1 MRHDVSRRTFLVDAS
16 RAMLALCGA
25 SLLGVDTALGV
36 LGHPHVDAWLSRV
49 QHLSTGV
56 KQGAITS
63 RAWRR
68 RLQRATRRV
77 PLADV
82 LRATRFDSVAKSA
95 ELFEGDEPQ
104 EHLAL
109 APSPGLE
116 GFAFSAIVS
125 HIRQGF
131 AVVPHGHHNMVSMH
145 LVLQGSVHLRQYDR
159 LHDEPMHL
167 VLRPTIDRLCSPG
180 DTSAISAD
188 RGNVHWFR
196 GLTDSFALIIAAY
209 DLDPTVE
216 AAGRD
221 YVDPLAGEP
230 QPGGSI
236 RVPRITEEEA
246 RRRYLNL

>member
-1 MRHDVSRRTFLVDAS
+1 MRHDVSRRTFLIDAS

-25 SLLGVDTALGV
+25 SLLGIDTALGDP
-36 LGHPHVDAWLSRV
+36 GSSGIDAWLSRV
-49 QHLSTGV
+49 QRLSAGV

-63 RAWRR
+63 RVWRR
-68 RLQRATRRV
+68 RLQRVTGRV

-82 LRATRFDSVAKSA
+82 LRATHFDSVVKSVD
-95 ELFEGDEPQ
+95 LFEGDEPQ
-104 EHLAL
+104 EHLSL
-109 APSPGLE
+109 VPSPGLE

-125 HIRQGF
+125 HIRQGY

-145 LVLQGSVHLRQYDR
+145 LILQGSVHLRQYDR

-167 VLRPTIDRLCSPG
+167 VLRPTVDRLCSPG

-209 DLDPTVE
+209 DLDPMAE

-221 YVDPLAGEP
+221 YVDPLAGEE

-236 RVPRITEEEA
+236 RVPRVTEGEA
-246 RRRYLNL
+246 RRRYLAF